1 MKKNKIP
8 MAPAILGS
16 MMLFGGI
23 SLIYSGCNACDNTV
37 KNLQSNWTNLPR
49 DITVINALRGDTIF
63 KYSGPCYITDESGKG
78 DITLI
83 YKVNGT
89 SKKADFLGDHV
100 IFIAVEK

>member
-1 MKKNKIP
+1 MKKNKNSMLLI
-8 MAPAILGS
+8 IFGC
-16 MMLFGGI
+16 MMLIGGI
-23 SLIYSGCNACDNTV
+23 GLILSGCNACDNTV
-37 KNLQSNWTNLPR
+37 KNLQSNFTNLSR

-83 YKVNGT
+83 YKVNGV

-100 IFIAVEK
+100 IFMAVEQ